1 MDEVLDELVLT
12 LKEIRRRHG
21 IIEDLSRYSETEAL
35 HDKTELCIK
44 RLREES
50 AKLQEE
56 RDDLHDR
63 HMYTEGGIA

>member
-21 IIEDLSRYSETEAL
+21 TIEDLSRYSETEAL
-35 HDKTELCIK
+35 HDKAELCIK

-50 AKLQEE
+50 AKLQEKC
-56 RDDLHDR
+56 DDLHDR
-63 HMYTEGGIA
+63 YMYTEGDIE

>member
-21 IIEDLSRYSETEAL
+21 KIEDLSKYSETEAL
-35 HDKTELCIK
+35 HDKAELCIK

-50 AKLQEE
+50 AKLQENCISYGDYMDLTE
-56 RDDLHDR
+56 RS
-63 HMYTEGGIA
+63 